1 MNWSTKDNHLYKSFQ
16 FKDFKQSLYFIN
28 KIGSISEELNHH
40 PKITNLYNTVEIELW
55 THTNNQITDLDHKL
69 ASKIDEIQIQTQPL

>member
-1 MNWSTKDNHLYKSFQ
+1 MNWSTKNDHLYKSFQ
-16 FKDFKQSLYFIN
+16 FKDFKESLQFIN

-55 THTNNQITDLDHKL
+55 THTNNQITELDHKL
-69 ASKIDEIQIQTQPL
+69 AHEIDKI

>member
-1 MNWSTKDNHLYKSFQ
+1 MNWSTKDNHLFKSFQ
-16 FKDFKQSLYFIN
+16 FKDFKEALHFIN

-55 THTNNQITDLDHKL
+55 TYTNNQITELDHKL
-69 ASKIDEIQIQTQPL
+69 AKEIDEILI